1 MFGVVPRTIWS
12 GWTEPDEYNRIRLD
26 CNCVLLEDGEHVV
39 LVEAG
44 YGSKWTAK
52 ERGLYAME
60 ERSVVDA
67 LAEIE
72 VDPSTITHVILS
84 HLHFDHAGA
93 LTTWRDPGLGEA
105 GGLDPTFPN
114 ARIIVQRQELED
126 ASSNRST
133 MTRTYLRSHLDPVAD
148 RFDVVDGTAE
158 PLPGIVLRPAP
169 GHTWGQQSIEW
180 SDAERDLVFPGDL
193 CPTRLHAHPS
203 TSMAYDMEPWTSL
216 RGKQALLRRCADEGR
231 LIVLDHDPDEPL
243 ARALESPER
252 PGRHVLEPVHGL

>member
-93 LTTWRDPGLGEA
+93 LTTWRD
-105 GGLDPTFPN
+105 
-114 ARIIVQRQELED
+114 
-126 ASSNRST
+126 
-133 MTRTYLRSHLDPVAD
+133 
-148 RFDVVDGTAE
+148 
-158 PLPGIVLRPAP
+158 
-169 GHTWGQQSIEW
+169 
-180 SDAERDLVFPGDL
+180 LVFPGDL